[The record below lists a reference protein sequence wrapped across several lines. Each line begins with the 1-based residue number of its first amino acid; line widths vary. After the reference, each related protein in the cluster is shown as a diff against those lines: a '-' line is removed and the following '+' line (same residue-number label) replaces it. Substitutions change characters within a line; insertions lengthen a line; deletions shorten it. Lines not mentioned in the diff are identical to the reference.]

1 MPLPARNCAW
11 MRFSTAALIR
21 ARPAERLASL
31 NGALETGMD
40 ALADHASIQTLEAID
55 TTTPAGKH

>member
-1 MPLPARNCAW
+1 